1 MAMVPTITLA
11 NGNEMPA
18 LGFGVFQMSDEE
30 AEQSVADALLAGY
43 RLIDTAASYANEEAV
58 GRGIQQSG
66 VPRGEIFVTSKLWIA
81 DASYEAAKKAYQTS
95 IDKLGL
101 DYLDLYLLHQPFG
114 DIFGAWRGLAELY
127 EAGDVKAIGVSN
139 FSAARLT
146 NFVLTN
152 RKVLNVD
159 AVPHVNQVET
169 NPFNQEVEARRVM
182 QEFGIVHEGWAP
194 FAEGQHGIFTN
205 NVLSKIAESH
215 GKTIGQVVLRWHVQK
230 GIVAIPKSVRKERIE
245 ENFDVFDFALSEA
258 DMKSIA
264 GLDIE
269 ARIVNHE
276 DPDFV
281 NRLFSRLG

>member
-1 MAMVPTITLA
+1 MAMVPTISLA